1 MLINNHVRFI
11 KKRKRCIKLEQIHL
25 IRILFSVLFI
35 SSCIVI
41 LVLYLTNAKQSNE
54 LNILNSQIDQIETNQ
69 NNLDEKINILIN
81 EIEENTNQLKLL
93 QNNENKIQQK
103 IEKQEEIYNDL
114 AEKNKKFRNF
124 DGLLSIIN
132 SSNIFDSVT
141 ELNKLTF
148 YVK

>member
-103 IEKQEEIYNDL
+103 IEKQEEIYT
-114 AEKNKKFRNF
+114 EKNKKFRNF
-124 DGLLSIIN
+124 DSLLSIIN